1 VRTGHDHTWFVLNQR
16 VIKRE
21 FALSGSEQNPDLTNK
36 DLRQLAERALSKST
50 PGPVEA
56 FKEHGADFVVERRLR
71 DLVRGMNALSG
82 DELIDAD
89 RLEREMV
96 ARDREIANPFSKD
109 MQVVAIHGARRYRGD
124 RLSA

>member
-1 VRTGHDHTWFVLNQR
+1 MRTGHDHTWFVLNQR

-36 DLRQLAERALSKST
+36 DLRQLAERALSKSA

-71 DLVRGMNALSG
+71 DLVRGMDEPTG

-89 RLEREMV
+89 HLEREMV